1 MKQFYIKDLAKIIN
15 ANTTSDI
22 TPDSSFSSISTDSR
36 ATKKGD
42 CFFAIKGPN
51 FDGHDYVQQ
60 AFLNSASCAV
70 VSKDVNTKNTLIV
83 KDPLKALGDFAAHY
97 RKTQNFK
104 VIAITGSVGKTTT
117 RHIAHHVLSQKYKTT
132 QSPKNFN
139 NTIGLPLTLLNAEPN
154 HQIVVA
160 ELATNHPGEILY
172 LSKIAS
178 PEIALVTNVQPA
190 HLEGF
195 ADLNAI
201 ANEKISIADA
211 LTTDGTLIINADCK
225 ILLDT
230 AKQKNL
236 NFMTFGKSDHCDIQA
251 KNISCQPSQSS
262 FTIDSAQINLPLPGP
277 GNVENALAA
286 WALCKQLQIKIE
298 DFALALNSLPTLN
311 MRTQIIKLG
320 KITVISDCYN
330 ANPASMKNALK
341 ILTNLKTKNQR
352 LVFICGDMAELGENT
367 ETLHEQLGSDIA
379 DAKIDA
385 LITVGELAKFTQQSA
400 KINAHYELNTKSFDD
415 TISACNNLHKFIKD
429 YDIVLVKASR
439 TMKLENAVE
448 KLKELFGKNKAG

>member
-15 ANTTSDI
+15 ATTTSDI
-22 TPDSSFSSISTDSR
+22 TPDSSFSSVSTDSR
-36 ATKKGD
+36 TTKKGD

-51 FDGHDYVQQ
+51 FDGHDYLLQ

-70 VSKDVNTKNTLIV
+70 VSKNVNTKNTLIV
-83 KDPLKALGDFAAHY
+83 KDTLKALGCFAAHY

-104 VIAITGSVGKTTT
+104 VVAITGSVGKTTT
-117 RHIAHHVLSQKYKTT
+117 RHIVHHVLSQKYKTT
-132 QSPKNFN
+132 QAPRNFN
-139 NTIGLPLTLLNAEPN
+139 NTIGLPLTLLNAEPQ

-160 ELATNHPGEILY
+160 ELATNQPGEINY

-201 ANEKISIADA
+201 ANEKISIADG
-211 LTTDGTLIINADCK
+211 LKSDGTLIINADCE
-225 ILLDT
+225 LLLKT

-236 NFMTFGKSDHCDIQA
+236 NFITFGKSDRCDIQA
-251 KNISCQPSQSS
+251 KNISCNPSHST

-277 GNVENALAA
+277 GNVENAIAA
-286 WALCKQLQIKIE
+286 WALCKQLKIKIE
-298 DFALALNSLPTLN
+298 DFASALNSLPPMN

-320 KITVISDCYN
+320 KIPVISDCYN

-341 ILTNLKTKNQR
+341 ILTNL
-352 LVFICGDMAELGENT
+352 
-367 ETLHEQLGSDIA
+367 
-379 DAKIDA
+379 
-385 LITVGELAKFTQQSA
+385 
-400 KINAHYELNTKSFDD
+400 
-415 TISACNNLHKFIKD
+415 
-429 YDIVLVKASR
+429 
-439 TMKLENAVE
+439 
-448 KLKELFGKNKAG
+448 

>member
-15 ANTTSDI
+15 ATAASDI
-22 TPDSSFSSISTDSR
+22 PSDSSFSSVSTDSR
-36 ATKKGD
+36 TTKKGD

-51 FDGHDYVQQ
+51 FDGHDYVLQ
-60 AFLNSASCAV
+60 AFQNSASCAV
-70 VSKDVNTKNTLIV
+70 VSKDTNTKNTLIV
-83 KDPLKALGDFAAHY
+83 KDTIKALGRFAAHY

-104 VIAITGSVGKTTT
+104 VLAITGSVGKTTT
-117 RHIAHHVLSQKYKTT
+117 RHIVHHVLSQKYKTA

-139 NTIGLPLTLLNAEPN
+139 NTIGMPLTLLNADPQ

-160 ELATNHPGEILY
+160 ELATNQPGEISY

-178 PEIALVTNVQPA
+178 PEIALVTSVQPA

-195 ADLNAI
+195 TDLNAI
-201 ANEKISIADA
+201 ANEKISIADG
-211 LTTDGTLIINADCK
+211 LTTNGTLIINADCK

-236 NFMTFGKSDHCDIQA
+236 NFITFGKSDRCDIQA

-286 WALCKQLQIKIE
+286 WALCKQLNIKIE
-298 DFALALNSLPTLN
+298 DFASALNSLPTLN

-320 KITVISDCYN
+320 KITVINDCYN

-341 ILTNLKTKNQR
+341 ILANLKTKNQR
-352 LVFICGDMAELGENT
+352 LVFICGDMAELGKNSEQ
-367 ETLHEQLGSDIA
+367 LHQQLGSDIA

-385 LITVGELAKFTQQSA
+385 LITVGELAKITQQSA
-400 KINAHYELNTKSFDD
+400 KINAQHKLNTKSFDD
-415 TISACNNLHKFIKD
+415 TISACNNLHKFVKD

-448 KLKELFGKNKAG
+448 KLKELFDKK